1 MDVLQQEIHHRAERA
16 RGGQSLRLFHGRGQT
31 FPGLEDVIVDY
42 FAPMAHVIL
51 YDERPADWLELLAAC
66 LRQEL
71 AECLEGIVV
80 QQRFLPGAPSTLLW
94 GRLPDV
100 TTAVEDGLTYRL
112 RLGQAQNIGFFPD
125 MVAGR
130 RWVRDSAKGK
140 LVLNLFAYTCSFSVA
155 ALAGGAEHVVNIDMN
170 RGALDLGRLN
180 HRNNDISLARAT
192 FLSHDIFKS
201 FGKLQRLGPFDL
213 VVIDPPT
220 AQGKS
225 FQAEKD
231 WARLLR
237 RVPGLLNSGGQ
248 ILACLSAPQYPVSF
262 LTDLFTD
269 CLPSGRFLE
278 RLSPGPDFPE
288 RHPDRGLKLLLYQ
301 WSPPSA
307 GPSD

>member
-1 MDVLQQEIHHRAERA
+1 MDVLQQEIHQRADRA
-16 RGGQSLRLFHGRGQT
+16 KKGQGVRLFHGRGQT

-42 FAPMAHVIL
+42 FAPVAHVIL
-51 YDERPADWLELLAAC
+51 YEERPADWLEQLGAC

-71 AECLEGIVV
+71 AECLEGVVV
-80 QQRFLPGAPSTLLW
+80 QQRFLPGAPSTLFW
-94 GRLPDV
+94 GRLPDL

-130 RWVRDSAKGK
+130 RWVRESAKGK
-140 LVLNLFAYTCSFSVA
+140 RVLNLFAYTCSFSVA

-170 RGALDLGRLN
+170 RGALELGRRN
-180 HRNNDISLARAT
+180 HSDNDIDPSLAT
-192 FLSHDIFKS
+192 FLPHDIFKS

-213 VVIDPPT
+213 IVIDPPT

-237 RVPGLLNSGGQ
+237 RVPGLLNPGGKV
-248 ILACLSAPQYPVSF
+248 LACLSAPQFPVSF
-262 LTDLFTD
+262 LTDLFAE
-269 CLPSGRFLE
+269 CLPSGRLLE

-288 RHPDRGLKLLLYQ
+288 RYPDRGLKLLLYQ
-301 WSPPSA
+301 LDSTAVPSI
-307 GPSD
+307 